1 MNKTISIGLAGFSF
15 IIEEHAYIKLSDYL
29 KSLRNA
35 LEKDEADE
43 VMHDIEIRI
52 VEIFRECL
60 NTHNRE
66 VINTADVEKII
77 DQLGTPETIE
87 EQENA
92 YFSDKIKNTDNNQT
106 KQLFRDPTNRK
117 IAGVCSGM
125 ASYFGMEITTM
136 RLIWIGLFLALS
148 ILFGTSMLLLITY
161 IILWISVPK
170 AQTTT
175 DFLKMKG
182 KPIDFDNIKEESEK
196 LTNKIGDFLGAN
208 SGSFTNI
215 AKTILKII
223 MTALGLFFAIWAIM
237 LVISFI
243 AVLSGIIIG
252 NSYIDEYTGSDL
264 FYHYLNINIL
274 NWWAPISMIILI
286 FVVGILLSINIS
298 IAMFSPKI
306 KLRNSWIATG
316 ILFIALVITS
326 IISLPHFVKDIG
338 GESHTEESISINTAS
353 DTLFIGKN
361 KVEIPAKFKKY
372 GKYFTDNKK
381 VFVATT
387 PKVNI
392 IHDNSNIP
400 YLSIYK
406 EGSGMRTIKINTP
419 VKVIDN
425 KILLPEY
432 ISYPFEELT
441 RGYDVDYTLHLP
453 HGMNVIKL
461 NDSDNIRIEY
471 KKDYYYD
478 DDYHDEEDV
487 F

>member
-274 NWWAPISMIILI
+274 NFHRWW
-286 FVVGILLSINIS
+286 
-298 IAMFSPKI
+298 KI
-306 KLRNSWIATG
+306 
-316 ILFIALVITS
+316 
-326 IISLPHFVKDIG
+326 DI
-338 GESHTEESISINTAS
+338 
-353 DTLFIGKN
+353 
-361 KVEIPAKFKKY
+361 
-372 GKYFTDNKK
+372 
-381 VFVATT
+381 
-387 PKVNI
+387 
-392 IHDNSNIP
+392 
-400 YLSIYK
+400 
-406 EGSGMRTIKINTP
+406 
-419 VKVIDN
+419 
-425 KILLPEY
+425 
-432 ISYPFEELT
+432 
-441 RGYDVDYTLHLP
+441 
-453 HGMNVIKL
+453 
-461 NDSDNIRIEY
+461 
-471 KKDYYYD
+471 
-478 DDYHDEEDV
+478 
-487 F
+487 

>member
-1 MNKTISIGLAGFSF
+1 
-15 IIEEHAYIKLSDYL
+15 
-29 KSLRNA
+29 
-35 LEKDEADE
+35 
-43 VMHDIEIRI
+43 
-52 VEIFRECL
+52 
-60 NTHNRE
+60 
-66 VINTADVEKII
+66 
-77 DQLGTPETIE
+77 
-87 EQENA
+87 
-92 YFSDKIKNTDNNQT
+92 
-106 KQLFRDPTNRK
+106 
-117 IAGVCSGM
+117 
-125 ASYFGMEITTM
+125 M

-148 ILFGTSMLLLITY
+148 ILFGTSLLLLITY
-161 IILWISVPK
+161 VILWISIPK

-223 MTALGLFFAIWAIM
+223 MTALGVFFAFWAIM

-252 NSYIDEYTGSDL
+252 NSYIDEYAGSDL
-264 FYHYLNINIL
+264 FYHYINTNIL
-274 NWWAPISMIILI
+274 NWWAPISMVILI

-316 ILFIALVITS
+316 ILFVALVIIS
-326 IISLPHFVKDIG
+326 IISLPHFVDIG

-441 RGYDVDYTLHLP
+441 RDYDVDYTLHLP

-471 KKDYYYD
+471 EKDYYD
-478 DDYHDEEDV
+478 DDYHDEDDV

>member
-1 MNKTISIGLAGFSF
+1 M
-15 IIEEHAYIKLSDYL
+15 
-29 KSLRNA
+29 
-35 LEKDEADE
+35 
-43 VMHDIEIRI
+43 
-52 VEIFRECL
+52 
-60 NTHNRE
+60 
-66 VINTADVEKII
+66 
-77 DQLGTPETIE
+77 
-87 EQENA
+87 
-92 YFSDKIKNTDNNQT
+92 
-106 KQLFRDPTNRK
+106 
-117 IAGVCSGM
+117 
-125 ASYFGMEITTM
+125 
-136 RLIWIGLFLALS
+136 
-148 ILFGTSMLLLITY
+148 
-161 IILWISVPK
+161 
-170 AQTTT
+170 
-175 DFLKMKG
+175 
-182 KPIDFDNIKEESEK
+182 
-196 LTNKIGDFLGAN
+196 
-208 SGSFTNI
+208 
-215 AKTILKII
+215 
-223 MTALGLFFAIWAIM
+223 
-237 LVISFI
+237 
-243 AVLSGIIIG
+243 
-252 NSYIDEYTGSDL
+252 
-264 FYHYLNINIL
+264 
-274 NWWAPISMIILI
+274 
-286 FVVGILLSINIS
+286 
-298 IAMFSPKI
+298 
-306 KLRNSWIATG
+306 
-316 ILFIALVITS
+316 ITS
-326 IISLPHFVKDIG
+326 IISLPHFVDIG

-441 RGYDVDYTLHLP
+441 RDYDVDYTLHLP